1 MLQSC
6 KMAQKCSVLFAT
18 SRNSVSDVEE
28 RSGPHASA
36 RSATDEWLKGLEGRW
51 HSRLYINESQTNGR
65 VIHLPPPLTYLS
77 SFCPFPAHFRCSPIE
92 WSCCKDKCDNIKPFL
107 FRFHVRI
114 HIFLF
119 CPWNIKL
126 LSEISYLGLAFNW
139 AEDGRQGK
147 RARLLL
153 LTKKFKKKYLRRN
166 TVI

>member
-77 SFCPFPAHFRCSPIE
+77 SFGPFPALFRCSPIE
-92 WSCCKDKCDNIKPFL
+92 WSCCKDKCDNIEPFL
-107 FRFHVRI
+107 FYFHVRVHTI
-114 HIFLF
+114 
-119 CPWNIKL
+119 PV
-126 LSEISYLGLAFNW
+126 LSV
-139 AEDGRQGK
+139 
-147 RARLLL
+147 
-153 LTKKFKKKYLRRN
+153 KYEACGHFENKLRRN
-166 TVI
+166 TWEEIEKKYCDLRLAGISARNVEKMWLDIE